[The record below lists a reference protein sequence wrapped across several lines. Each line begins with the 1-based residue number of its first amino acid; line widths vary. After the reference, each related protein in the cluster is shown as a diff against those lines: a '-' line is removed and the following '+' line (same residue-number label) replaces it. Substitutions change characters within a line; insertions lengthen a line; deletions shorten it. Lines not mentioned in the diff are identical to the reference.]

1 MNKLIEKH
9 AVSSDVGKILD
20 NTSREIDKLR
30 VKLHENWKEIQF
42 INKQITSLSEE
53 KNKLLQEKDKLTVKL
68 QGSDITSIRALAN
81 EKERLELYANQL
93 RRVKAEI
100 LVAFT
105 NSDTKF
111 QKLDAEFALFTKG
124 NLEAEGLRAQ
134 AEFAREVSQ

>member
-9 AVSSDVGKILD
+9 AVSSDVGKILY

-30 VKLHENWKEIQF
+30 VKLHENWKEIQL

-81 EKERLELYANQL
+81 EKERL
-93 RRVKAEI
+93 
-100 LVAFT
+100 
-105 NSDTKF
+105 
-111 QKLDAEFALFTKG
+111 
-124 NLEAEGLRAQ
+124 
-134 AEFAREVSQ
+134 